1 MPKSRRFK
9 GGIPNIADIGQ
20 HMVRVKD
27 RFFKK
32 KYVPSE
38 EAVNKETEAHLRGIR
53 NKLEEDLPEN
63 EIKFNEYVNHEWNN
77 CSKTVKGWIPGT
89 TVTEKLN
96 LEDFKSQIN
105 NDPSYVKTGIKG
117 ITDEDY
123 VRLHDRCSSAN
134 KEEFSKKLRE
144 TLEGKFILNPR
155 TGGKRNKTRK
165 NKRKSKT
172 KKKGRK

>member
-20 HMVRVKD
+20 HMVMVKD

-38 EAVNKETEAHLRGIR
+38 EDIRETETHLKGIR
-53 NKLEEDLPEN
+53 NKLEEVLPEN

-77 CSKTVKGWIPGT
+77 CSKTVNGWIPGT
-89 TVTEKLN
+89 TVTEKIHDID
-96 LEDFKSQIN
+96 DFKSKIN
-105 NDPSYVKTGIKG
+105 TDRSYDTSKF
-117 ITDEDY
+117 TDEDY

-134 KEEFSKKLRE
+134 KEVFSNNLRE
-144 TLEGKFILNPR
+144 TEEGQFILNPR
-155 TGGKRNKTRK
+155 TGGKRKKTRK